1 MGRNRLDLEDATT
14 ELNRL
19 LPHNLHVELLCY
31 WLQEIFGQEQNT
43 DRNPETQNP
52 F

>member
-31 WLQEIFGQEQNT
+31 WLQEIFGRNKILTGTQKL
-43 DRNPETQNP
+43 RNP